1 MKVSCPSCQAA
12 FIVKPEQLGPK
23 GRRLKCGRCGE
34 QWHQKPVTFADQP
47 EDHARKTAA
56 EPLRSE
62 SAVAAPGGPR
72 PKPAV
77 ATPAKKSGGSWLAV
91 GWLLLLVLVGGLAG
105 GLWYWRDIVVAEVP
119 ELATLYEMVGMERP
133 LPGDGLE
140 MRDITHDS
148 RLVGDDRELI
158 ISGKVVN
165 VSRGTVA
172 VPGLRAS
179 LHDAQG
185 KELRVWEFA
194 AESLSLEKGEEAKF
208 TTSTLNPPREG
219 SNLSISFVVSQ

>member
-12 FIVKPEQLGPK
+12 FVVKPEQLGTK

-34 QWHQKPVTFADQP
+34 QWHQKPVTFAGEPDS
-47 EDHARKTAA
+47 HAEAA
-56 EPLRSE
+56 VDAPQREP
-62 SAVAAPGGPR
+62 AVAAPSKPR
-72 PKPAV
+72 PRPATI
-77 ATPAKKSGGSWLAV
+77 APAKKGGGGWLAV

-119 ELATLYEMVGMERP
+119 ELAMLYEMVGMER
-133 LPGDGLE
+133 LQPGDGLE

-165 VSRGTVA
+165 VSGGTVA

-185 KELRVWEFA
+185 NELRVWEFA
-194 AESLSLEKGEEAKF
+194 AESLSLERGEEALF